1 MESAIGKALSFGG
14 NVGRSIKKFQRRP
27 EEPPDLNNP
36 IVDNKGMKNDYFS
49 VKFQE
54 DNEYLDALFKGPW
67 TIFGH
72 YLTVWRWTPAF
83 STDQVQPQ
91 NFMAWIR
98 LLGLPEGMYTK
109 SLLRFIGS
117 VVGSVAK
124 IDRNID
130 NNVRGKFV
138 WLVVYMDLEKP
149 LVSKV
154 KIDGKIQRVEYESL
168 LWCDL
173 SVGDLVI
180 IERTVRTRQVKEY
193 IKGRGE
199 STIESRGRNS
209 ITDGGVIGGS
219 RFGVLNGNYGGE
231 FWKQSNDL
239 NGNNGSRILGKA
251 KGKRDVTANGPKSN
265 LNTLKPSKKVRA
277 SSSDPKNNPFDDGSR
292 MGPIVSDKDLEAI
305 HVQAFSPVLNG
316 KKIWQLDLWL
326 KQGFG
331 LVVENTTVIEPASF
345 TGGDSLSLPIALVID
360 DILQGLSN
368 EVGDDIAMVDVLGK
382 EIEEE
387 DETIVDVDS
396 T

>member
-1 MESAIGKALSFGG
+1 MARTVIVKLLERRISYLTISNKLQAIWKTKQPLQ
-14 NVGRSIKKFQRRP
+14 II
-27 EEPPDLNNP
+27 DLE
-36 IVDNKGMKNDYFS
+36 NDYFS

-98 LLGLPEGMYTK
+98 LLGLSKGMYTK

-124 IDRNID
+124 IERNID

-149 LVSKV
+149 LVSKCGRFGHNRENCPHKTGQGSASEV
-154 KIDGKIQRVEYESL
+154 EVNQQLNRGLRMQRRVEKEEFEP
-168 LWCDL
+168 WM
-173 SVGDLVI
+173 LV
-180 IERTVRTRQVKEY
+180 ERKQRRKS
-193 IKGRGE
+193 R
-199 STIESRGRNS
+199 STRGRNG

-239 NGNNGSRILGKA
+239 NGNNGSRILGKVYLGINEPVKNARIVEALNKTRRKKKGTSKA

-265 LNTLKPSKKVRA
+265 LNTLKPSKKY
-277 SSSDPKNNPFDDGSR
+277 G
-292 MGPIVSDKDLEAI
+292 
-305 HVQAFSPVLNG
+305 G
-316 KKIWQLDLWL
+316 KGNQRPREEIGGKV
-326 KQGFG
+326 G
-331 LVVENTTVIEPASF
+331 ENIRWEPASF
-345 TGGDSLSLPIALVID
+345 TSGDSLSLPIALVID

-368 EVGDDIAMVDVLGK
+368 EVGDDIAMVNVLGK

-387 DETIVDVDS
+387 DEIIVDVES

>member
-1 MESAIGKALSFGG
+1 
-14 NVGRSIKKFQRRP
+14 
-27 EEPPDLNNP
+27 
-36 IVDNKGMKNDYFS
+36 
-49 VKFQE
+49 QE

-83 STDQVQPQ
+83 LTNQVQPQ
-91 NFMAWIR
+91 NFMASIR

-124 IDRNID
+124 IDQNID
-130 NNVRGKFV
+130 NNVRGKFI

-149 LVSKV
+149 LCGRFGHNRENCPHKTGQGSASEVEV
-154 KIDGKIQRVEYESL
+154 NQQLNRGLRMQRRVEKEEFEP
-168 LWCDL
+168 WM
-173 SVGDLVI
+173 LV
-180 IERTVRTRQVKEY
+180 ERKQRRKS
-193 IKGRGE
+193 R
-199 STIESRGRNS
+199 STRGRNG

-219 RFGVLNGNYGGE
+219 RFGVLNGNYRGE

-239 NGNNGSRILGKA
+239 NGNNGSRILGKVYLGIDEPVKNARIVEAPNKTRRKKKGTSKA

-265 LNTLKPSKKVRA
+265 LNTLKPSKKWRTHYCH
-277 SSSDPKNNPFDDGSR
+277 SISISK
-292 MGPIVSDKDLEAI
+292 
-305 HVQAFSPVLNG
+305 
-316 KKIWQLDLWL
+316 
-326 KQGFG
+326 
-331 LVVENTTVIEPASF
+331 PASF

-368 EVGDDIAMVDVLGK
+368 EVGDEIAMVDVLGK

-387 DETIVDVDS
+387 DETIVDVES